1 MKSVEDHG
9 YILNL
14 GTPDMSGFLS
24 FKDSDKGPWQSGTKL
39 QVGTILDVVVS
50 KVAGN
55 GRTCNVSVAS
65 ATVSSSVVRT
75 YLSQELVS

>member
-14 GTPDMSGFLS
+14 GTSDMSGFLS
-24 FKDSDKGPWQSGTKL
+24 FKDSQKSPEKTGTKL
-39 QVGTILDVVVS
+39 QVGRIVDIVIS

-55 GRTCNVSVAS
+55 GRTCNVSLDP
-65 ATVSSSVVRT
+65 ATVRSSTVRFP
-75 YLSQELVS
+75 